1 MNDKSLALE
10 MKGIS
15 KSFPSGQVLFDVDL
29 NVRPGSVHGLLG
41 QNGAGKSTLMKI
53 LGGIYPD
60 YKGEVFIGSEPI
72 RFTSVSAA
80 MKAGVT
86 VIHQEFSLIP
96 KLTVAENIL
105 LGREPLR
112 GGLIDRSKLLSEAQH
127 WLDEFGISLPLE
139 SRVDTLGVAQ
149 QQITEIMKAVS
160 RSTRVLVMDEPTAR
174 LPEPDREVLFAVIRK
189 LVAQGVAIV
198 YISHFLDEVQRICD
212 EVTVLRDGRKVGFER
227 CQDLDVGKITK
238 MMVGNVVDRADPR
251 IRPDISDSAVLLE
264 ARNISQLPYLK
275 SVNLTVR
282 KGEIV
287 ALVGLVGA
295 SRTRLAR
302 CIAGAEKLTAGELRI
317 EGRSLRIRR
326 PAEAISAGITMV
338 PEDRKTQGLILGL
351 PAFQNLILTGLTK
364 RFHRYG
370 MVRKNLATTVAK
382 ELFEALQIHPLRP
395 ELPAGSFSGGNQQ
408 KIVLAK
414 AIAAQSRL
422 LILDQPTAGVDV
434 VTKAEIHTLIDGLAA
449 EGKGVIL
456 VSDDV
461 DEVLRL
467 AHRVLVMGRGEIV
480 SEHLSGDLNQD
491 DLNSMIA
498 NSRGSALSR

>member
-1 MNDKSLALE
+1 MSINTKALE
-10 MKGIS
+10 MNRVS

-29 NVRPGSVHGLLG
+29 NVRRGSVHGLLG

-60 YKGEVFIGSEPI
+60 YTGEVFIDGEPV
-72 RFTSVSAA
+72 RFTGVSAA

-112 GGLIDRSKLLSEAQH
+112 AGLMDKSKLLAEAQH

-139 SRVDTLGVAQ
+139 SRVEELGVAQ

-174 LPEPDREVLFAVIRK
+174 LPEPDREVLFGVIRK

-198 YISHFLDEVQRICD
+198 YISHFLDEVLRICD
-212 EVTVLRDGRKVGFER
+212 EVTVLRDGHRVGFET
-227 CQDLDVGKITK
+227 CQNLDVAKITK
-238 MMVGNVVDRADPR
+238 MMIGNVVDRADPR
-251 IRPDISDSAVLLE
+251 VRADISQSPVLFE
-264 ARNISQLPYLK
+264 AKQISQLPYLK
-275 SVNLTVR
+275 SVDLTVR

-302 CIAGAEKLTAGELRI
+302 CIAGAEKLTSGELSM
-317 EGRSLRIRR
+317 EGRALRIRR
-326 PAEAISAGITMV
+326 PAEAITAGITMV
-338 PEDRKTQGLILGL
+338 PEDRKTQGLVLGL
-351 PAFQNLILTGLTK
+351 PGFQNLILTGLTK

-370 MVRKNLATTVAK
+370 MVRKDLATSVATK
-382 ELFEALQIHPLRP
+382 LFDDLHIHPRRP
-395 ELPAGSFSGGNQQ
+395 ELLAGSFSGGNQQ

-434 VTKAEIHTLIDGLAA
+434 VTKAEIHSLIDDLAA

-461 DEVLRL
+461 AEVLRL
-467 AHRVLVMGRGEIV
+467 AHRVLVMGKGEIV
-480 SEHLSGDLNQD
+480 SEHLSINLNQD
-491 DLNSMIA
+491 ELISMIA
-498 NSRGSALSR
+498 NSRTSSQAA